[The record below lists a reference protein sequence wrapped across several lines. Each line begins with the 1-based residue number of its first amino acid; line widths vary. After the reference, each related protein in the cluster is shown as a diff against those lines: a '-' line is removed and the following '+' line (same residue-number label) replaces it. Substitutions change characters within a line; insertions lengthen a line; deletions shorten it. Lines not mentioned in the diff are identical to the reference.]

1 MGLEY
6 FSHDADARND
16 EKILNVRMKYGAEGY
31 GIYFMLLERLRTE
44 KDYTGVA
51 DYNALA
57 FDFRVSAGAVKD
69 IINNFGLFSLTDD
82 GGAFYSESLIRRME
96 IMESKSKKRSEAGKK
111 AAAARWGKGK
121 TCEGKAN
128 AMQTQ
133 SEGKANAMQN
143 KIKEKKRKEID
154 DDDREDCAQK
164 LASAIG
170 GGESSS
176 SSSNAKT
183 FLEFFDPGDWENVI
197 ERVKES
203 KYLQANLD
211 LEKEPSDDFIRNL
224 LSGAYKTYKVD
235 KSLKSD
241 TSRTSK
247 YTAEELDAMAA
258 KKRDDFIHGSGH
270 HSGAS
275 V

>member
-16 EKILNVRMKYGAEGY
+16 SKILNIRMKYGAEGY
-31 GIYFMLLERLRTE
+31 GIYFMLIERLRTE
-44 KDYTGVA
+44 KDYIGVA
-51 DYNALA
+51 DYDALA
-57 FDFRVSAGAVKD
+57 FDLRASAEAVKD
-69 IINNFGLFSLTDD
+69 IITNFGLFSLTDD

-96 IMESKSKKRSEAGKK
+96 IMESKSKKRSEAAKK
-111 AAAARWGKGK
+111 AAAARWESNDE
-121 TCEGKAN
+121 CERNAN
-128 AMQTQ
+128 AMQTH
-133 SEGKANAMQN
+133 SNEDANAMQN
-143 KIKEKKRKEID
+143 KRKEKKRKEID
-154 DDDREDCAQK
+154 DDDDDRGDYAKK

-170 GGESSS
+170 GGKSS

-247 YTAEELDAMAA
+247 YTPEELDAMAA
-258 KKRDDFIHGSGH
+258 KKREDFIRGSKG
-270 HSGAS
+270 GA
-275 V
+275 

>member
-57 FDFRVSAGAVKD
+57 FDLRVSAGAIKD
-69 IINNFGLFSLTDD
+69 IINNFGLFCLTED

-96 IMESKSKKRSEAGKK
+96 IMESKSKKRSEAAKK
-111 AAAARWGKGK
+111 AAAARWGS
-121 TCEGKAN
+121 EGKAN

-133 SEGKANAMQN
+133 SEGKAIAMQN
-143 KIKEKKRKEID
+143 KIKEKKRKEI

-170 GGESSS
+170 GGESS

-258 KKRDDFIHGSGH
+258 KKREDFINGSGQ
-270 HSGAS
+270 HSSAS

>member
-57 FDFRVSAGAVKD
+57 FDLRVSAGAVKD

-96 IMESKSKKRSEAGKK
+96 IMESKSKKQSEAGKK

-121 TCEGKAN
+121 TCDSNAN
-128 AMQTQ
+128 AMRTQ
-133 SEGKANAMQN
+133 CDGNANAMQN
-143 KIKEKKRKEID
+143 KIKEKKRKDSD
-154 DDDREDCAQK
+154 DDGEECAQK
-164 LASAIG
+164 LFAAVKSCQ
-170 GGESSS
+170 SSS
-176 SSSNAKT
+176 QAIA
-183 FLEFFDPGDWENVI
+183 FLNHFEKQDWPHVVRQVE
-197 ERVKES
+197 ES
-203 KYLQANLD
+203 KYLQDNLD
-211 LEKEPSDDFIRNL
+211 VTQKPAKKFIDRL
-224 LSGAYKTYKVD
+224 LSGGYKTYTASKKPTRD
-235 KSLKSD
+235 TRPKSWMPWRRKSA
-241 TSRTSK
+241 RTLSMEPRGKHERQGSK
-247 YTAEELDAMAA
+247 NP
-258 KKRDDFIHGSGH
+258 KRD
-270 HSGAS
+270 
-275 V
+275 